1 MLITM
6 DILKTS
12 SLTAFNTVHKEAFM
26 MLVDISSSEVK
37 AVYTS

>member
-6 DILKTS
+6 DILKNC
-12 SLTAFNTVHKEAFM
+12 SLTAFNTVQIEAFR